1 MSFDRTYLHTVLIG
15 LDDFGAALF
24 LNRNDCTI
32 STACDLVR
40 KMYAG
45 NRAARDLVYLT
56 FSFRNWQI
64 RALRVIGAALERI
77 QPGHCNAAR
86 LADIARGR
94 SAVALLD
101 SVALPS
107 PTKP

>member
-40 KMYAG
+40 KMDAG
-45 NRAARDLVYLT
+45 NKAARDIVWLT
-56 FSFRNWQI
+56 FAFKRWQI
-64 RALRVIGAALERI
+64 TALRAIGAGLERI

-94 SAVALLD
+94 SAAVVLD